1 MRIEIK
7 PILENVCVQFIHSA
21 GKNEKIIRKK
31 TKRLKSPDLLK
42 IFELFIPFG
51 ELIWVPLPIC

>member
-1 MRIEIK
+1 MKANLIKFEIK

-42 IFELFIPFG
+42 IFELFFHT
-51 ELIWVPLPIC
+51 L